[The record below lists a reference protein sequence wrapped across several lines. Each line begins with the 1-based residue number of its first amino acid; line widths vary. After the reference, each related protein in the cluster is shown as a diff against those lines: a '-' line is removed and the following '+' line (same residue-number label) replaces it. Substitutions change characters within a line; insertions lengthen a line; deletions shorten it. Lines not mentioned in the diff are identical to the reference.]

1 MLKNGEYR
9 IISITSQADNL
20 SILNQF
26 IYSDAWLNVSLQL
39 STWSSSTSLSSCLYG
54 LTGRPSSASP
64 PTPPKRYHKPIQQ
77 KQACMSVSSHW
88 CEVNLMIAIK
98 SFFLPSHSSSAYPR
112 LRKSVMRRKRGQS
125 PSKRSYGELPP
136 VCLCTPAQE
145 QEVRLTYM
153 RVQMLNVSRF
163 CSVGAV
169 HLPTYLLCWCDAA
182 IRYCDRCQVIKPD
195 RCHHCSACDM

>member
-1 MLKNGEYR
+1 MLKNGEYQ
-9 IISITSQADNL
+9 IISIMSQDDNL
-20 SILNQF
+20 SVLNQC

-77 KQACMSVSSHW
+77 KQACVSVSCYW
-88 CEVNLMIAIK
+88 YKVNLMIALK

-145 QEVRLTYM
+145 PEVRLTYM
-153 RVQMLNVSRF
+153 RVQMWTRHVSPLCR
-163 CSVGAV
+163 CCPLTA
-169 HLPTYLLCWCDAA
+169 YLLCWCDAA